1 VLLRTLLIC
10 VLTYACHALAAEV
23 TGLFETQVI
32 AGSQSS
38 EDRNSAMQT
47 ALSIVL
53 HRVAAGHDIAKD
65 PSVRAALADA
75 PRYVKQYQY
84 ALVESLWPASAGA
97 RSARTMR
104 VLFDEPALIN
114 LLKSSN
120 LKVWGETRPETLLW
134 LVVEENSQRLFFKPE
149 TMPELDLA
157 FKSLAKQQGLPL
169 LYPLMDIDEQR
180 QLSVQDVL
188 SAYPQHLL
196 SASERYGVV
205 SILAG
210 RVVKDKNCWQSDWA
224 FYFDQRVEQWTH
236 DCGSLN
242 EVILMGLQGVY
253 GKLSNYYAVKPFTVV
268 EKKKVTLKI
277 SGILTSDDRD
287 RVLRYLKS
295 LTMVTSVDWLTGSAG
310 QDIYKVGF
318 DGNRTDLEDRLALG
332 RILNPQDHEN
342 AGTDEL
348 NYRLLSKRF

>member
-1 VLLRTLLIC
+1 
-10 VLTYACHALAAEV
+10 
-23 TGLFETQVI
+23 
-32 AGSQSS
+32 
-38 EDRNSAMQT
+38 
-47 ALSIVL
+47 
-53 HRVAAGHDIAKD
+53 
-65 PSVRAALADA
+65 
-75 PRYVKQYQY
+75 
-84 ALVESLWPASAGA
+84 
-97 RSARTMR
+97 
-104 VLFDEPALIN
+104 
-114 LLKSSN
+114 
-120 LKVWGETRPETLLW
+120 
-134 LVVEENSQRLFFKPE
+134 
-149 TMPELDLA
+149 
-157 FKSLAKQQGLPL
+157 
-169 LYPLMDIDEQR
+169 MDIDEQR